1 MGKKFSTL
9 LKKQPPWFLH
19 AGDETDVIWGTM
31 VRAVRNVAGHRFPGW
46 STAENRKAVAELL
59 VPAIRE
65 LTGNKSTAFCTEV
78 KDLSYVERRVLL
90 ERKQISQCLA
100 ARQDGCHLIING
112 KQDAV
117 FMINEEE
124 HLVMHLFSH
133 DIDHENLVKK
143 ARKISATL
151 EKSIPFARSS
161 NGDYLTSMP
170 VEAGTGIQLY
180 TLMHL
185 PALNSMGM
193 MQQICRGLEKMM
205 LNISPLYP
213 NLKDDSANLFVIF
226 SPPVQPGT
234 EDEMIAH
241 LYRTCET
248 LELRELQVRRKLN
261 SQPHSNAIL
270 PDMVGR
276 AYGLCRY
283 AARLEY
289 TEFLHI
295 LSMLRLGVMER
306 IVPTTTDTPYTYIDY
321 LTQFYLH
328 GAPYHIQYITD
339 NAEIDIERCRI
350 VLCQNIL
357 EQTLSPIHA
366 QNYE

>member
-1 MGKKFSTL
+1 MGKKFSSL
-9 LKKQPPWFLH
+9 LKKQPVWFAQ
-19 AGDETDVIWGTM
+19 AGDGEEDIILGTM
-31 VRAVRNVAGHRFPGW
+31 VRSVRNVAGHRFPGW
-46 STAENRKAVAELL
+46 STAENRKAVADLL
-59 VPAIRE
+59 VPAVMN
-65 LTGNKSTAFCTEV
+65 LPGNKSTAFCAEV

-124 HLVMHLFSH
+124 HLVMHLFSPYT
-133 DIDHENLVKK
+133 DYTELVKK
-143 ARKISATL
+143 ARKITSTL
-151 EKSIPFARSS
+151 EKNIPFARSS

-185 PALNSMGM
+185 PALNCMGM
-193 MQQICRGLEKMM
+193 MQQISRGLEKLM

-213 NLKDDSANLFVIF
+213 NLRDDSANLFVIF
-226 SPPVQPGT
+226 SPPILQGT
-234 EDEMIAH
+234 EDEMISH
-241 LYRTCET
+241 LDLTCLT
-248 LELRELQVRRKLN
+248 LERRELEVRYKLRSHPYTN
-261 SQPHSNAIL
+261 NIL

-295 LSMLRLGVMER
+295 LSMLRFGAVDDYIPVL
-306 IVPTTTDTPYTYIDY
+306 TDDYIDF
-321 LTQFYLH
+321 LTQFYMH

-339 NAEIDIERCRI
+339 NAQIDIERCRVI
-350 VLCQNIL
+350 LCQKIL
-357 EQTLSPIHA
+357 KNFHSPRHDSY
-366 QNYE
+366 YE